1 MRLAGSRGRN
11 ASLVSS
17 RPPLRPFGSHS
28 SGATTRRPTPGASY
42 DPPRELERPT
52 GRRGEASLSPGADD
66 HYRTQL
72 YLPLYLPDLLETA
85 IMRRLN
91 SARCCAQIRHGESLR
106 VRGCIRPTSF
116 HPDGSFRRFR
126 EVECES
132 TTLLNLRES
141 GDHFV
146 RSGRKVQASDDA
158 CRCIRDDVRNS

>member
-28 SGATTRRPTPGASY
+28 SGATTRRPTPWASY

-106 VRGCIRPTSF
+106 VRGCPTSF
-116 HPDGSFRRFR
+116 HPRGSFRRFGK
-126 EVECES
+126 VESES
-132 TTLLNLRES
+132 TTLVSSKFEKIWKSWEMISYRAIEKIPE
-141 GDHFV
+141 FE
-146 RSGRKVQASDDA
+146 
-158 CRCIRDDVRNS
+158 RNS

>member
-91 SARCCAQIRHGESLR
+91 SARCCAQIRHGER
-106 VRGCIRPTSF
+106 VFVSEGVSVRLLSIPTEAFVDFERWSAK
-116 HPDGSFRRFR
+116 
-126 EVECES
+126 VER
-132 TTLLNLRES
+132 L
-141 GDHFV
+141 F
-146 RSGRKVQASDDA
+146 
-158 CRCIRDDVRNS
+158 